1 MEDRPGSLLDAL
13 RPAIKT
19 GWRNL
24 LRQLPDEP
32 AGPGPL
38 VNSGMLVLMIDH
50 TLDRLAARLH
60 EPCATRQTRDLSP
73 FASMRAGCQCG
84 LNLLLGY
91 YQAGAQALRENLPEE
106 IGTARIE
113 LLDRFNQLAHDEMS
127 ALCSICRFRG
137 GPQCNR
143 PAGTGPPPAR
153 SG

>member
-19 GWRNL
+19 GWRTL
-24 LRQLPDEP
+24 LREMPAEP

-60 EPCATRQTRDLSP
+60 EPGATRQIHDLSP

-84 LNLLLGY
+84 LNLLLDY

-127 ALCSICRFRG
+127 ALCSICRFQG

-153 SG
+153 PG